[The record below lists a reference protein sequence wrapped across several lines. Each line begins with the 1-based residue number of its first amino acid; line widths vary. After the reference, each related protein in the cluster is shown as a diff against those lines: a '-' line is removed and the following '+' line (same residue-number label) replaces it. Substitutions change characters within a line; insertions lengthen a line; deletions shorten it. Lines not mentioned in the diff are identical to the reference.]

1 MASTNLK
8 TLPKGPAP
16 VGQVKASKGPWS
28 KGFIVVAVV
37 PAHDEVHYID
47 HVAKQLNQRRRE
59 GLIHEVVVVN
69 DGSTDKTATHAKNW
83 EATVLEMPKNR
94 GKATA
99 VAVGARYVSYKYVPK
114 TQFPPGKKRYDKMEK
129 VIVVMIDADMGNLSK
144 EHIHGLVDPIIR
156 DHELNMTVGTLEP
169 HKKYIMDN
177 NLSGQ
182 RGIRLRSLGAMIDE
196 TRAWKD
202 LLRHGYGLETAL
214 NRYIKSFQ
222 FTKIKFDTKRAPGEK
237 AGERLHREVHST
249 AKYLNARKTRA
260 NALNAKRAGKQPQK
274 KPPHTKHRR

>member
-16 VGQVKASKGPWS
+16 KGQAKASKGPWP

-47 HVAKQLNQRRRE
+47 NVARQLNHRRRE

-69 DGSTDKTATHAKNW
+69 DGSTDKTAQHAKNW
-83 EATVLEMPKNR
+83 DATVLELPKNR

-99 VAVGARYVSYKYVPK
+99 VAVGVRYTAYKYVPK
-114 TQFPPGKKRYDKMEK
+114 ARFPPGKKRYEKMEK
-129 VIVVMIDADMGNLSK
+129 VIVVMIDADMGTISK
-144 EHIHGLVDPIIR
+144 GHIHGLVDPIIR

-169 HKKYIMDN
+169 LKKYIIDN

-196 TRAWKD
+196 TTAWKN

-214 NRYIKSFQ
+214 NRHIKARQ

-237 AGERLHREVHST
+237 AGDRLHREVHST
-249 AKYLNARKTRA
+249 AKYLNARKERA
-260 NALNAKRAGKQPQK
+260 KTLRAERTGKQPK
-274 KPPHTKHRR
+274 KSPSASKHRR